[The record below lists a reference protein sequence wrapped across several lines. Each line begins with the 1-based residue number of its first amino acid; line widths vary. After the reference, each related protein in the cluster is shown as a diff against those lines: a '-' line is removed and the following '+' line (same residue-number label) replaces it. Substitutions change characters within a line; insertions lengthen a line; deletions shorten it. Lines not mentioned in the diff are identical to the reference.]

1 MSIEGAS
8 PSQDTWRTAWSIAAR
23 HLCRGQRNP
32 VDMIAEAIEEERAR
46 CIALVQAA
54 GLSCADISPF
64 LADPNAE
71 W

>member
-1 MSIEGAS
+1 MSIKGAS